1 MKSGTKSK
9 GVSVSKLF
17 VGALVPSGSLDLTEN
32 DGHNDDLNDD
42 GVGWIEPWF
51 DLSRRLLHRKK
62 SIQGAGMI
70 QR

>member
-17 VGALVPSGSLDLTEN
+17 VGALVPPGSLDLTEN

-42 GVGWIEPWF
+42 DDGV
-51 DLSRRLLHRKK
+51 RV
-62 SIQGAGMI
+62 
-70 QR
+70 